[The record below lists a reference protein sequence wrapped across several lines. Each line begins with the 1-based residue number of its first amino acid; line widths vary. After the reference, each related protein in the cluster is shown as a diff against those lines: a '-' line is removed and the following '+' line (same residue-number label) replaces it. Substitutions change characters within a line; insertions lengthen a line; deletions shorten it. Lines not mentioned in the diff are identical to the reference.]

1 MKKNKMMRLASGLLV
16 AVLLT
21 TCAISGTFAKYTS
34 KVEGTDAARVAEFT
48 VDSTVDEIDI
58 FAVSKIYDTKDNAD
72 FTVKA
77 DDTDVANGT
86 TDGII
91 APGTWGEFTF
101 EVTDASEV
109 TVNYAIDYTVNEAG
123 VPLQWSVDGGATW
136 TEDLADVSAT
146 VLNASASITVMWKW
160 DYSVSADGDT
170 ADTTLGV
177 AGTAAPSVKIEVTFT
192 QVD

>member
-77 DDTDVANGT
+77 DDTDDVGSRYQDFTGNGQ
-86 TDGII
+86 D
-91 APGTWGEFTF
+91 
-101 EVTDASEV
+101 
-109 TVNYAIDYTVNEAG
+109 
-123 VPLQWSVDGGATW
+123 
-136 TEDLADVSAT
+136 
-146 VLNASASITVMWKW
+146 
-160 DYSVSADGDT
+160 
-170 ADTTLGV
+170 
-177 AGTAAPSVKIEVTFT
+177 
-192 QVD
+192 